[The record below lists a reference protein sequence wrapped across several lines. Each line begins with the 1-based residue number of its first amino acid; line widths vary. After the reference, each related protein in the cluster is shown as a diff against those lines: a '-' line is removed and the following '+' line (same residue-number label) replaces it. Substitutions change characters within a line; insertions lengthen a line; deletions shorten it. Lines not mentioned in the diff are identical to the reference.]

1 MFSREAAENVADWM
15 EGRKERGDDG
25 GGGGG
30 EERMVKNKD
39 GWESVGSVK
48 SETS

>member
-25 GGGGG
+25 GVCVCVGVGGI
-30 EERMVKNKD
+30 RVD
-39 GWESVGSVK
+39 GKEWDR
-48 SETS
+48 